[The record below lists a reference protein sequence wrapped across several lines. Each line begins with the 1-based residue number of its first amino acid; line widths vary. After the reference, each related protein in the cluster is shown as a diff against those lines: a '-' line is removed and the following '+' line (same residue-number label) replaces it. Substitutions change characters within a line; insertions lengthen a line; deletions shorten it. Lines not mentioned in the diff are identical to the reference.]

1 MTKQRSISEQTE
13 EERLQ
18 TGRLFGIVIP
28 AYINHRRNMQ
38 VAVKNAKKNNGK
50 NGTMKGAKKAKE
62 KTRLMNRK

>member
-38 VAVKNAKKNNGK
+38 VAVKNAKKLGLL
-50 NGTMKGAKKAKE
+50 GSVTKKAMKWLKKE
-62 KTRLMNRK
+62 GLI